1 MANARLILL
10 KGDVA
15 DVVQRVLDMPVTS
28 DCGGSQACR
37 GGRIGHVVCHLG
49 GAAPKPCL
57 GISMQDTSG
66 DANDGLDQVLP
77 LGCGD
82 NACSAEYVG
91 GSGFMPAVTGGDGGI
106 AARGPAGSAGGL
118 DILQQGWLIVLQ
130 LNDQASLCLGGSLEG
145 FF

>member
-15 DVVQRVLDMPVTS
+15 SVVQRVLDVPVTS

-37 GGRIGHVVCHLG
+37 GGTIGEVVCHLG

-66 DANDGLDQVLP
+66 DANDGLDQGLP
-77 LGCGD
+77 LGSGD

-91 GSGFMPAVTGGDGGI
+91 GPGFMPAVTGGDGGI
-106 AARGPAGSAGGL
+106 AARGPTGSAGGL

-130 LNDQASLCLGGSLEG
+130 LNDQASLCLCGSLEG